1 MKRNTKG
8 FYTLEAAIFLPLVI
22 LAVLSLG
29 YFMKAEG
36 AWEQCTYRA
45 LDESAEAAA
54 KAYDGVSAAAF
65 KGKLQNRITQ
75 QDSPLDYAQAKRVMV
90 MYTDGKNDSLTSF
103 RLEAGMKLK
112 LPIGFGRE
120 FDFKTKVKYRNF
132 VGKANEGIPME
143 CDGLQQNEK
152 RDPVWVFPY
161 SGEKYHG
168 QNCTY
173 VKASAEKKVLNSSLK
188 QRYNACSICDSEHLK
203 AGTIVY
209 CFKGEDTAYHRGSC
223 RSIVRHSIVM
233 DKSEAVKRGYTACSK
248 CGGR

>member
-36 AWEQCTYRA
+36 AWEQCIYRA
-45 LDESAEAAA
+45 LDESTETAA

-75 QDSPLDYAQAKRVMV
+75 QDSPLEYAQAKRVLV
-90 MYTDGKNDSLTSF
+90 MYSDGNNDSLTSF
-103 RLEAGMKLK
+103 QLEAGMKLE

-120 FDFKTKVKYRNF
+120 FDFKTRVKYRNF
-132 VGKANEGIPME
+132 VGKKSSGNPLG
-143 CDGLQQNEK
+143 CDGLQENEK
-152 RDPVWVFPY
+152 KDPVWIFPC
-161 SGEKYHG
+161 SGEKYHS

-173 VKASAEKKVLNSSLK
+173 VKASAEKKILNSALKRKYAACGMCRSGSLK
-188 QRYNACSICDSEHLK
+188 S
-203 AGTIVY
+203 GTVVY

-223 RSIVRHSIVM
+223 RSIVRHIIVI
-233 DKSEAVKRGYTACSK
+233 DRSEAVKRGYTACSK